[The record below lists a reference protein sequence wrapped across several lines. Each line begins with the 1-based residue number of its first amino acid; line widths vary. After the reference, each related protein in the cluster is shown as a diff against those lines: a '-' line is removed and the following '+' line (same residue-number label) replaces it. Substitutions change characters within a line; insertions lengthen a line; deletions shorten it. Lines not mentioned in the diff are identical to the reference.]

1 MFLLIDMRI
10 PNTIRT
16 LAASLKVLPLPI
28 RSTRGPI
35 TKQPIVRPLRKAYFR
50 LEHNRFKYLFILRVE
65 TTLLLMLFIF
75 NQKLI

>member
-10 PNTIRT
+10 PNTIKT

-50 LEHNRFKYLFILRVE
+50 L
-65 TTLLLMLFIF
+65 
-75 NQKLI
+75 